1 MRVAFL
7 LSILGVSLLAIA
19 GVTGLRGGQA
29 RAQTT
34 TAIEVGNYYFC
45 DQSFGGGVCE
55 KAVIAGDTVK
65 WGVQAG
71 SHTVTQCNDTFTA
84 CPPAGGF
91 DSGFL
96 NAGQAFSHTFNT
108 PGAFAYRCNVHP
120 SQMRGRITVASAP
133 ATPSATPAASPT
145 ATALPTPPLTPPA
158 SPAAAPKTG
167 GSPPDAGGGLPWSVL
182 LALAGGLLALG
193 AGGLIPVL
201 LRRR

>member
-65 WGVQAG
+65 WEFMAG
-71 SHTVTQCNDTFTA
+71 PHTVTQCNETFAT

-96 NAGQAFSHTFNT
+96 NTGQVFSHTFNT

-120 SQMRGRITVASAP
+120 SQMRGRITVAPAP

-158 SPAAAPKTG
+158 SPAAAPKAGGPPEAG
-167 GSPPDAGGGLPWSVL
+167 GSLPWSGL